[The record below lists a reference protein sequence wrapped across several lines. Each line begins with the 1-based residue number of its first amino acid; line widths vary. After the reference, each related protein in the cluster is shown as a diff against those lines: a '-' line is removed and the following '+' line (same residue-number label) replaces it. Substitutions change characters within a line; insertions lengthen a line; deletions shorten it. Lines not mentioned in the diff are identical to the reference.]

1 MALTPEE
8 QAELNKLLS
17 EASEVLNNNL
27 ATEQEKLAVMEK
39 IKDLDQA
46 KLNRARVLAKTTKDY
61 SDTLRGIL
69 DTEERMRDV
78 ERDTVEKATERL
90 EVVKKMREFK
100 GKAILM
106 ADAELNLASQIT
118 KEAQDRVKELS
129 EAEILDEQ
137 AYKNALLALAEAKK
151 KAKALQRSAAAAS
164 EVEKTINGA
173 KGIASGLKKAYEFGE
188 QLAKAFETGP
198 WTGFQFVLAKAALEA
213 KKIAGIFASNFTG
226 GMELSLMGLFKEM
239 VKMGFQLDVTI
250 KQFERATQLGKD
262 FSDSMVTTAEETAKF
277 GVSMEEASKAHMDM
291 IKNSTEFTLATRAQ
305 RDAVARTAAV
315 MGELGVATNDFATGI
330 QNSMKFFSESMMEAE
345 ETQRELLAVAKELRV
360 IPGELSS
367 AFAKLGPRMAKFGKQ
382 GIDTFKELARVSKIT
397 GMEMEKI
404 LNLTDQFDTFEG
416 AAEQV
421 GKINAALGG
430 NFVNAME
437 MMTATD
443 PAERFNMMR
452 DALSSAGLSFDSMS
466 YYQKKFFAESM
477 GLSSVGDLAL
487 MMSGNMDSL
496 GGATEKSAEEYAE
509 MARQA
514 QIVQSVQEKFN
525 AVIAQFFM
533 ENKDQIMEIIDKLG
547 IFLQK
552 LLDNSDM
559 IMQMVK
565 GVAALTFAMAGL
577 GVATQMTTAIMA
589 LSKTTAGAAALA
601 TKGLTVA
608 KVMETGAS
616 YAMAVAQIALGKAM
630 AFVTG
635 AANILR
641 FAMIGLALF
650 GIGALVAALM
660 IESPSVLVVALF
672 ALGAALGALA
682 LASPALTAK
691 ITPLSVAMKALG
703 TGVLMSAGAIALLF
717 LAMAE
722 MSPAQMIGVP
732 ILLAGIAK
740 FGVPAGAALTALA
753 GGVEA
758 LGAVVATGV
767 GAAGLGALVA
777 IIVAVGYAVGQA
789 VPLLIGMMEVILT
802 MSGDELESASMGLL
816 FFAGAIAILFTTLRL
831 LGKGAA
837 GAAKGIAIVLAVLFA
852 LSIIIA
858 IIALSLAEMTNGFAA
873 MFDTLSGE
881 KMKVFT
887 TFLATLTTAVPIM
900 LGASAGLTA
909 LSAGITAL
917 GTGLGFV
924 NENKL
929 ESLGNFILGLSEIT
943 NADNIGA
950 ITAELLTLSEA
961 LEMMGENEDL
971 VSPFT
976 SLNAA
981 ISTLDENKVEGIS
994 TMLAA
999 VTALETTGLE
1009 RLAEAF
1015 EQIAESIDKIP
1026 SNKAVALTAT
1036 MRSATVTAKAI
1047 QVLQGRGG
1055 AAAAAGGAGG
1065 RGSGGGGVSTT
1076 GDVKREF
1083 KVDFVLDSEIF
1094 EEHVITIIDE
1104 NVGKKT
1110 LEAIR
1115 NER

>member
-1 MALTPEE
+1 MALTPDQ
-8 QAELNKLLS
+8 QAELNDLLS
-17 EASEVLNNNL
+17 EYNNL
-27 ATEQEKLAVMEK
+27 QDDTNASAAEHQEMAEKLGNLTRQEIEHLKQQATIRDAMIGALDNILALQQGIGRSIQDQ
-39 IKDLDQA
+39 IKDTATYLDQLQKMQGFKEKA
-46 KLNRARVLAKTTKDY
+46 ELMANAERQLGRDLVRQAEEKLKLAKQSQNPQAIKDSVEELANAKKQKKMLDESAKSMDRMDATLNKDLVPGMSDFKSFGMDLVSAYKEGGPFKVALFVLRKSLDVAKQIAGMFTKNFADGMNF
-61 SDTLRGIL
+61 TLMGIL
-69 DTEERMRDV
+69 D
-78 ERDTVEKATERL
+78 
-90 EVVKKMREFK
+90 KM
-100 GKAILM
+100 
-106 ADAELNLASQIT
+106 IT
-118 KEAQDRVKELS
+118 
-129 EAEILDEQ
+129 
-137 AYKNALLALAEAKK
+137 
-151 KAKALQRSAAAAS
+151 
-164 EVEKTINGA
+164 
-173 KGIASGLKKAYEFGE
+173 
-188 QLAKAFETGP
+188 
-198 WTGFQFVLAKAALEA
+198 
-213 KKIAGIFASNFTG
+213 
-226 GMELSLMGLFKEM
+226 
-239 VKMGFQLDVTI
+239 MGFELDKVT
-250 KQFERATQLGKD
+250 KQFERATQLGND

-277 GVSMEEASKAHMDM
+277 GVSMEEASKAHMEM

-305 RDAVARTAAV
+305 RDAVAKTAAV
-315 MGELGVATNDFATGI
+315 MGELGVATSDFATGI
-330 QNSMKFFSESMMEAE
+330 QNSMKFFGESMMQAE

-367 AFAKLGPRMAKFGKQ
+367 AFAKLGPRMAKFGQQ

-496 GGATEKSAEEYAE
+496 GGATQKSAEEYAE

-525 AVIAQFFM
+525 AVIATFFM
-533 ENKDQIMEIIDKLG
+533 ENKDQIMAIIDGLG
-547 IFLQK
+547 NFLQA
-552 LLDNSDM
+552 LLDNTENIKTFIKFIGYASL
-559 IMQMVK
+559 
-565 GVAALTFAMAGL
+565 AFTALGI
-577 GVATQMTTAIMA
+577 ATGITTAIMA
-589 LSKTTAGAAALA
+589 KNALA
-601 TKGLTVA
+601 AVGLGQAIKVTTFASALMARKNIFLAATQVLFSTALKGTTL
-608 KVMETGAS
+608 
-616 YAMAVAQIALGKAM
+616 
-630 AFVTG
+630 
-635 AANILR
+635 AATALR
-641 FAMIGLALF
+641 FALIGLALF
-650 GIGALVAALM
+650 GIGALVMALM
-660 IESPSVLVVALF
+660 IESPSKLVVALF

-682 LASPALTAK
+682 SASPALTAK
-691 ITPLSVAMKALG
+691 IAPLSVAMKALG
-703 TGVLMSAGAIALLF
+703 AGVLMAAGAIALLF

-722 MSPAQMIGVP
+722 MSPEQMIGVP
-732 ILLAGIAK
+732 IILAGFAK
-740 FGVPAGAALTALA
+740 FGAPAGAGLTALA
-753 GGVEA
+753 GGIKA
-758 LGAVVATGV
+758 LGLVVATGV
-767 GAAGLGALVA
+767 GFAGLLALVA
-777 IIVAVGYAVGQA
+777 IITAIGYAVGQA
-789 VPLLIGMMEVILT
+789 VPLLIGLMEVILT
-802 MSGDELESASMGLL
+802 MSGDELKSASMGLL
-816 FFAGAIAILFTTLRL
+816 FFSGAIAILFTTLRL

-887 TFLATLTTAVPIM
+887 TFLATLVTAVPIM

-929 ESLGNFILGLSEIT
+929 ASLGNFILGLSEIT
-943 NADNIGA
+943 GGNIGT

-976 SLNAA
+976 SLNTA

-1055 AAAAAGGAGG
+1055 GAAAAGGAGG